1 MVPYLIKDGIVAN
14 NDTVYGNF
22 NERVKKAAQDAE
34 FQFWCVISDNFP
46 EITKGDVDPW
56 TSMKFGQELEERVK
70 RWYNDN
76 KD

>member
-1 MVPYLIKDGIVAN
+1 MS
-14 NDTVYGNF
+14 NDNEYGNF
-22 NERVKKAAQDAE
+22 NERVRKATRDAG

-56 TSMKFGQELEERVK
+56 TSMKFGQELEKGVR

-76 KD
+76 KDDESEHL